1 MRKIIGGMHVS
12 LDGFIQ
18 GPNGEQDWVEA
29 WDDPYD
35 LASEVDACLLGGG
48 MFPGYEQY
56 WTAVI
61 TRPDEV
67 LPFSGKRPTPEEI
80 RWGAFAQRT
89 PHIVLSNTL
98 SASPW
103 PNARFIRDLD
113 AVRAMKAQV
122 GKPIYAIGGAGLV
135 STLINAGLLDELR
148 LIVHPVLLGGG
159 KALFG
164 GVTDRHWFD
173 ISEPRALK
181 SGDVAM
187 IVRPKSA
194 V

>member
-29 WDDPYD
+29 WDDPYN
-35 LASEVDACLLGGG
+35 LASEVDTCLLGGG
-48 MFPGYEQY
+48 MYPGYEQY

-61 TRPDEV
+61 ERPDDA

-80 RWGAFAQRT
+80 AWGAFAQRT
-89 PHIVLSNTL
+89 PHVVLSNML
-98 SASPW
+98 SSSSW
-103 PNARFIRDLD
+103 PNTSFISDLD
-113 AVRAMKAQV
+113 AVRALKARAA
-122 GKPIYAIGGAGLV
+122 KPIYAVGGAALV
-135 STLINAGLLDELR
+135 SSLINAGLLDELR

-164 GVTDRHWFD
+164 GVVERQWFD
-173 ISEPRALK
+173 IGETRSLR
-181 SGDVAM
+181 SRDVAM
-187 IVRPKSA
+187 VLRPKKE

>member
-1 MRKIIGGMHVS
+1 MRRIIGGMHVS

-35 LASEVDACLLGGG
+35 LASEVDTCLLGGG
-48 MFPGYEQY
+48 MWPGYEQY

-61 TRPDEV
+61 ERPDDA

-98 SASPW
+98 NASPW
-103 PNARFIRDLD
+103 PNVSFIRDLE
-113 AVRAMKAQV
+113 AVRALKARA
-122 GKPIYAIGGAGLV
+122 GKPIYAIGGAALV
-135 STLINAGLLDELR
+135 SSLISARLLDELR

-159 KALFG
+159 KALFA
-164 GVTDRHWFD
+164 GVDERRWFD
-173 ISEPRALK
+173 IVDTRALK

-187 IVRPKSA
+187 VVRPKSA